1 MKAITIPAL
10 ISLLVLSISAYSH
23 ADIYA
28 TTDAGERIKLNTNG
42 TWQYLEERKEP
53 ADDLSYSDDLVTVS
67 FRKCRIYTDKS
78 WNALYIEI
86 QLSVTVVTKTKI
98 IYPNTHSGMGSNYFT
113 LTDSFGN
120 DLNVLNVSPS
130 YRSNSKGLRPGQPI
144 IFKITASNYPVELST
159 HLVLEIDRSFLD
171 TKLPIIFKI
180 PNDKIDN
187 F

>member
-67 FRKCRIYTDKS
+67 FKKCRIYKDKS

-98 IYPNTHSGMGSNYFT
+98 IYNMVT
-113 LTDSFGN
+113 LADRVLKHGHDARWDVLN
-120 DLNVLNVSPS
+120 DLM
-130 YRSNSKGLRPGQPI
+130 K
-144 IFKITASNYPVELST
+144 EL
-159 HLVLEIDRSFLD
+159 EN
-171 TKLPIIFKI
+171 KEW
-180 PNDKIDN
+180 
-187 F
+187 